1 MGSWIGRLLPDRT
14 ATLDLLV
21 LWRGAPAWFTRGQGG
36 GMTSGGGGGTR
47 ETQTVVQR
55 RSYGGVTIEVELTT
69 KGTDRRLRLQ
79 GRDVPLNGANV
90 VLVDRADSP
99 QPTVIAVRSVDP
111 AMTDP
116 NRIFEVLRRSR
127 ELVSFLRCETPFPD
141 SLTQR
146 YLGVTCLEV
155 SP

>member
-1 MGSWIGRLLPDRT
+1 
-14 ATLDLLV
+14 
-21 LWRGAPAWFTRGQGG
+21 
-36 GMTSGGGGGTR
+36 
-47 ETQTVVQR
+47 
-55 RSYGGVTIEVELTT
+55 
-69 KGTDRRLRLQ
+69 
-79 GRDVPLNGANV
+79 
-90 VLVDRADSP
+90 
-99 QPTVIAVRSVDP
+99 
-111 AMTDP
+111 MTDP